1 MAKSVYTCSLCHN
14 ECRKRDVV
22 CGKCWSGLSQAR
34 KDAIRMAPYSR
45 EEKGRKFLNDLLLCE
60 ELKLRTMVADKKV
73 TPKAI
78 ETADEEAEAIFTEI
92 NPGKAPT
99 NV

>member
-1 MAKSVYTCSLCHN
+1 MAKSLRTCSVCHD

-22 CGKCWSGLSQAR
+22 CANCWSKLSQAR
-34 KDAIRMAPYSR
+34 RDAIRMAPYSR
-45 EEKGRKFLNDLLLCE
+45 EEKGMKFLNDLLLCE
-60 ELKLRTMVADKKV
+60 EMKLRAMVADKKV

-78 ETADEEAEAIFTEI
+78 EAADEEAEAIFTEI